1 MLVSTK
7 RDSCCSERQM
17 DRQIDRIE
25 NWTVFRQMNTKYMDT
40 QTAGIILTVD
50 GQTDWETNRE
60 TEIVEN
66 LLYR

>member
-50 GQTDWETNRE
+50 RQTDW
-60 TEIVEN
+60 
-66 LLYR
+66 

>member
-1 MLVSTK
+1 
-7 RDSCCSERQM
+7 M

-40 QTAGIILTVD
+40 QTAEIILIVD
-50 GQTDWETNRE
+50 RQTDQQTNRE
-60 TEIVEN
+60 TEIVDN